1 MMQSQVSL
9 QTMNTLQVACRA
21 KYFTEISST
30 YQLLQLLETPEW
42 TSEKH
47 WILWGGSNTLF
58 CSDFF
63 DGIVLHIAIKGIKI
77 LEESSEHVRVQVGAG
92 EVRDDFVS
100 ICREQKR
107 GGVENL
113 VAIPGNVGTSA
124 VSNIGAYGQE
134 ASESIDEVIGIHL
147 ETKTIQKLSKEDCGF
162 GYRKSIFKE
171 DLQGKFII
179 THVIFKLKKI
189 DEHYDFNTAYAD
201 IQNSFEAEG
210 IDFAALSP
218 EKKLLTLSSTIK
230 QIRAKK
236 LPDWTQVGTA
246 GSYFKNPEIW
256 LPQREALH
264 SKFPELKG
272 YLQDNEQ
279 MKLSAGQLID
289 LSGLKGYQEG
299 KVKVSDQHA
308 LILINEGGSW
318 EEIKRFAEKIQAL
331 VFEKFG
337 VSLEPEVIYCD

>member
-1 MMQSQVSL
+1 M
-9 QTMNTLQVACRA
+9 
-21 KYFTEISST
+21 
-30 YQLLQLLETPEW
+30 
-42 TSEKH
+42 
-47 WILWGGSNTLF
+47 
-58 CSDFF
+58 
-63 DGIVLHIAIKGIKI
+63 LHIAIKGIKI

-92 EVRDDFVS
+92 EVRDDFVN

-246 GSYFKNPEIW
+246 GSYFKNPEI
-256 LPQREALH
+256 
-264 SKFPELKG
+264 
-272 YLQDNEQ
+272 
-279 MKLSAGQLID
+279 
-289 LSGLKGYQEG
+289 
-299 KVKVSDQHA
+299 
-308 LILINEGGSW
+308 
-318 EEIKRFAEKIQAL
+318 
-331 VFEKFG
+331 
-337 VSLEPEVIYCD
+337 